1 MFVAL
6 AVMRGEQLFR
16 QAPRGAEGGIE
27 GFAAMFGEARALG
40 QGFGIE
46 DFVQLERQVAGTEQ
60 GFGHDDLGERGS
72 WGGAAKAST
81 VAGGARVP
89 ASLGW

>member
-6 AVMRGEQLFR
+6 AVVRGEQLFR

-46 DFVQLERQVAGTEQ
+46 DFVQLER
-60 GFGHDDLGERGS
+60 
-72 WGGAAKAST
+72 
-81 VAGGARVP
+81 
-89 ASLGW
+89 

>member
-6 AVMRGEQLFR
+6 AVVQGEQLFR

-27 GFAAMFGEARALG
+27 GFAAMFGEAWALG

-46 DFVQLERQVAGTEQ
+46 DFVQLERQVAGIEQ
-60 GFGHDDLGERGS
+60 GFDMTTSAKGGS